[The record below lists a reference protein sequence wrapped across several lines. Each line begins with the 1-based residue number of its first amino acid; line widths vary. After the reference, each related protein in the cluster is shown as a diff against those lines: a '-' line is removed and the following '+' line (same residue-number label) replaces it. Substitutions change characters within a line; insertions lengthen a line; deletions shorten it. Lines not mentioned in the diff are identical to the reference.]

1 MWQPLQKISKLEELT
16 VEGTFGR
23 DLAPSRCMKICVRT
37 LSPCA
42 NGSCVL
48 DLKVDMAQ
56 AEILKRYK
64 RLVRQSAPIL
74 VPLGATTTRKVSN
87 AQLTSSIMR
96 CFGLPSVTAEA
107 ATEVLKA
114 TVWNTTG
121 GDIQLALAEAFQ
133 LIGLSLTGL
142 TLGSPIWLVTG
153 SMNAAD
159 VVPTT
164 CRLFLIMVY
173 DMTWILARSFKNV
186 SLRANAQPDEGA
198 IRAAAYDYTTRG
210 YAQHFHGAIKT
221 LIPRKDVLASYR
233 IQQIQQTVEIL
244 LSELKDELKDETSST
259 SNALGARMSW
269 DDTSTEA
276 DSALFTDT
284 QEANVAMAKLDAGDR
299 PPLPELDG
307 TGSIFELPAGGKA
320 IENDVLVPRLR
331 WSCKARP
338 TSRGS
343 NSAEMP

>member
-1 MWQPLQKISKLEELT
+1 METLQKISKLEELT

-23 DLAPSRCMKICVRT
+23 DLAPSGCMEICVRT

-42 NGSCVL
+42 NGSCVV

-64 RLVRQSAPIL
+64 RLVRQSASTL
-74 VPLGATTTRKVSN
+74 VPLGATVTRKVSN

-153 SMNAAD
+153 GMNAAH

-164 CRLFLIMVY
+164 CRLFLIMAC
-173 DMTWILARSFKNV
+173 DMTWVLARSFRNV

-210 YAQHFHGAIKT
+210 YAQHVHGAIKT
-221 LIPRKDVLASYR
+221 LIPRSDVLASYR
-233 IQQIQQTVEIL
+233 IQQIQQTVETL
-244 LSELKDELKDETSST
+244 LSELKDDLKDETNST
-259 SNALGARMSW
+259 PNALGPRMSW

-276 DSALFTDT
+276 DSVLFKDA
-284 QEANVAMAKLDAGDR
+284 QEENAAIAELDAGDR
-299 PPLPELDG
+299 PLLLELDG
-307 TGSIFELPAGGKA
+307 TGAIFELPAGEQA
-320 IENDVLVPRLR
+320 IEDDALVPPLR
-331 WSCKARP
+331 WNYKA
-338 TSRGS
+338 
-343 NSAEMP
+343 